1 MKKNCGK
8 NPDFFKR
15 KAVQLFPF
23 LVRWS
28 FKIKMRRTQFRLNK
42 RKLKDQL
49 IQSVKNAGPALLK
62 GLKNQIGKLREGLG
76 EMLSAFGS
84 FSLIKK
90 LAFLSLL
97 LATGVSGYILY
108 RASTNKL
115 IPPDEELFVGSMADW
130 AQQKYFYDPANEVES
145 FFESTRTSQ
154 NILLMQKMT
163 VNLRRSSE
171 SGPNPMGAF
180 EFYVEGAASEVVVE
194 IKDREPEME
203 DLFSRTIEDMTFDQV
218 ASGEGKKLCVTVFAK
233 SSTKFLPKDMFAG
246 FLLRL
251 RLSNL
256 KLCNVDIVVLQAI
269 MQSAFRHTQ
278 ILRGSALI
286 AMIGRKTFD
295 DHLSFNFFDH
305 WSRLIG
311 SFAFIEQGAI
321 NKFFNVIFCDVLT
334 WIQSR
339 RTTDQIF

>member
-1 MKKNCGK
+1 MKKKLWKESG
-8 NPDFFKR
+8 FFKR

-154 NILLMQKMT
+154 KYFTHAKNDC
-163 VNLRRSSE
+163 
-171 SGPNPMGAF
+171 
-180 EFYVEGAASEVVVE
+180 EFA
-194 IKDREPEME
+194 P
-203 DLFSRTIEDMTFDQV
+203 LF
-218 ASGEGKKLCVTVFAK
+218 
-233 SSTKFLPKDMFAG
+233 
-246 FLLRL
+246 
-251 RLSNL
+251 
-256 KLCNVDIVVLQAI
+256 
-269 MQSAFRHTQ
+269 
-278 ILRGSALI
+278 
-286 AMIGRKTFD
+286 
-295 DHLSFNFFDH
+295 
-305 WSRLIG
+305 
-311 SFAFIEQGAI
+311 
-321 NKFFNVIFCDVLT
+321 
-334 WIQSR
+334 
-339 RTTDQIF
+339 